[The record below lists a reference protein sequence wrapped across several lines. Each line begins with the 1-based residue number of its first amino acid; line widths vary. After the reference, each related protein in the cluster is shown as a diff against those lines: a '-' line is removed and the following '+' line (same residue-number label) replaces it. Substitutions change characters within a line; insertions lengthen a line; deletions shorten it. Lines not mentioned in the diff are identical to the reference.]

1 MRRPA
6 VITAIAFGVV
16 VFLTISLLLARGLS
30 GAGVERA
37 QTLEV
42 LEAQAR
48 GDAEGVLRRLGACR
62 AVPACVTVT
71 RERVG
76 RLKRP
81 GDVEILS
88 FEPSTRLTVT
98 RQTGTARVAWRAG
111 TGPPVVQCVRVRRDG
126 PLAGGKV
133 ELLAVSAPIDA
144 QGICA

>member
-37 QTLEV
+37 RTLEV

-48 GDAEGVLRRLGACR
+48 GDADGVLRRLAACR

-71 RERVG
+71 RERVA
-76 RLKRP
+76 RLKRR

-88 FEPSTRLTVT
+88 FEPSARLTVT
-98 RQTGTARVAWRAG
+98 QQTASARVAWRAG
-111 TGPPVVQCVRVRRDG
+111 TGAPVVQCVRVRRDG
-126 PLAGGKV
+126 ALAGAKV
-133 ELLAVSAPIDA
+133 ELLAVSAPIDR
-144 QGICA
+144 QGNCA

>member
-16 VFLTISLLLARGLS
+16 VFLTISLLLARGLT
-30 GAGVERA
+30 GAGVERSR
-37 QTLEV
+37 TLEV

-48 GDAEGVLRRLGACR
+48 GDAEGVLRRLSACR

-71 RERVG
+71 RERVR
-76 RLKRP
+76 RLQRP

-88 FEPSTRLTVT
+88 FEPSARLTVT
-98 RQTGTARVAWRAG
+98 RRTGSARVAWRAG
-111 TGPPVVQCVRVRRDG
+111 TGAPVVQCVRVRRDG

-133 ELLAVSAPIDA
+133 ELLAISAPIDP
-144 QGICA
+144 QGNCA